1 MSIATPAFFSSHLHG
16 IYFSILSLSVYMC
29 LEVWS
34 GFLVDSIYMGLI
46 SVSIQS
52 VCVFAYIL
60 INTYVLKNISLHV
73 SSNFFLS

>member
-1 MSIATPAFFSSHLHG
+1 MSIATPAFFASHLHG

-46 SVSIQS
+46 SVSIQP
-52 VCVFAYIL
+52 VCVYAYIL
-60 INTYVLKNISLHV
+60 ITTYVLKNISLHV
-73 SSNFFLS
+73 ASNLFLS